1 MHVRVVQQ
9 VLTPGVKH
17 GKKAEARPQMSPIGS
32 DGEQGLGHST
42 KQESIEPALIL
53 QTQVSEGLGNSEHHV
68 AVGYG
73 QQLLGL
79 LGQPAV
85 ARCRLALGAVTITAG
100 VESDHPMSAG
110 IALLQPT
117 AQGGGAASREVM
129 KRFPLG
135 SRDGVPPAAQEALSV
150 LAKDLG
156 NFQPRFPHL
165 LRPSPSEV
173 SLSAIARLSRGLA
186 VVRSL
191 SSETCR

>member
-1 MHVRVVQQ
+1 MHMRVVQQ

-17 GKKAEARPQMSPIGS
+17 GKKAKTRPPMSPIGS
-32 DGEQGLGHST
+32 EGEQGLGHSA

-53 QTQVSEGLGNSEHHV
+53 QTQVSERLGNGEHHV

-85 ARCRLALGAVTITAG
+85 ASCRLALRTVPIAAG
-100 VESDHPMSAG
+100 VESDQPMSTG

-117 AQGGGAASREVM
+117 AQGGGAAGTEVM
-129 KRFPLG
+129 KSFPLG

-156 NFQPRFPHL
+156 DFQPRFLHL

-173 SLSAIARLSRGLA
+173 SLSAIAKLSRGLA